1 MQKKII
7 INVRPVISR
16 LLDDWDGEEKQ
27 SQYIR
32 RNKNL
37 IFEYIENLINDVSFP
52 YNLHYTKKYKLDI
65 DNREVIV
72 TFTWTEQ
79 DNIYNWNEGM
89 KQYLSMMANYIY
101 NKGLTCITI

>member
-7 INVRPVISR
+7 VNVRPIISN
-16 LLDDWDGEEKQ
+16 LLDNWDGEGKQ

-37 IFEYIENLINDVSFP
+37 IFEYIENLINDVLFP